1 MEEILSQLNAIQERT
16 TLLKENCKG
25 NNLGLSFLSGFN
37 LKKMREIYTRL
48 LKQ

>member
-1 MEEILSQLNAIQERT
+1 MEEILSQLVEIEERT
-16 TLLKENCKG
+16 TLLKKSCKE
-25 NNLGLSFLSGFN
+25 NNLGLNFLNGFN